1 MQTKA
6 NIQSIA
12 PYQAGVLKPGAIKLA
27 SNENPLGSSPK
38 ALAALKENLDKLH
51 LYPDGGCVRL
61 KDALAAHYGLT
72 PEYFLPGNGSDE
84 IFHFITGAFVSPG
97 DQVLTADVTFSEYTF
112 AAKLFAGTV
121 NYAPVADG
129 KFQLDALLQKIT
141 PQTKIIF
148 LANPNNPTGTY
159 FTAAEFADFLQKV
172 PSEIMVVLDEAYAE
186 YAAAADYPNS
196 LSLLKTFP
204 NLLITRTFSK
214 IYGLA
219 GLRVG
224 YVIAAPETIA
234 YLNKTREPFNVNAL
248 AQTAAAAAL
257 TDKDFVQRSRENN
270 ETGKKYLYAELAKL
284 NLKYYPTEA
293 NFIFVYVG
301 QDCIAAFQKL
311 MDKGLTV
318 RPMRS
323 FGVNDAI
330 RVTIG
335 TPEQNQKFI
344 AALKEIL

>member
-12 PYQAGVLKPGAIKLA
+12 PYQPGVWKEGAVKLA
-27 SNENPLGSSPK
+27 SNENPLGSAPQ
-38 ALAALKENLDKLH
+38 ALAAVQAKLSALN
-51 LYPDGGCVRL
+51 LYPDGGCARL
-61 KDALAAHYGLT
+61 RAALAEHYGKT

-84 IFHFITGAFVSPG
+84 IFHFITAAFVRPG
-97 DQVLTADVTFSEYTF
+97 EQVLTSTVTFSEYTF
-112 AAKLFAGTV
+112 AARLFAGTV
-121 NYAPVADG
+121 EYAPLADG
-129 KFQLDALLQKIT
+129 KFQLAEIAKRVT
-141 PQTKIIF
+141 PQTRVVF

-159 FTAAEFADFLQKV
+159 FTAAEFADFLRQIPEEV
-172 PSEIMVVLDEAYAE
+172 MVVSDEAYAE
-186 YAAAADYPNS
+186 YVTAADYPDS
-196 LSLLKTFP
+196 LGLLERHK

-224 YVIAAPETIA
+224 YVMANPEVIA

-257 TDKDFVQRSRENN
+257 GDQEFVQKSRVNN
-270 ETGKKYLYAELAKL
+270 EAGKKYLYAEFTRLG
-284 NLKYYPTEA
+284 LKYFPTEA
-293 NFIFVYVG
+293 NFIFVYIG
-301 QDCIAAFQKL
+301 QDCVAAFQKL
-311 MDKGLTV
+311 MDKGVTV
-318 RPMRS
+318 RPLKS
-323 FGVNDAI
+323 FGISDAL

-344 AALKEIL
+344 AALQEIL

>member
-27 SNENPLGSSPK
+27 SNENPLGPSPK
-38 ALAALKENLDKLH
+38 ALAVLKENLDKLH

-121 NYAPVADG
+121 DYAPVVDG
-129 KFQLDALLQKIT
+129 KFQLNALLQKIT
-141 PQTKIIF
+141 PRTKLIF

-159 FTAAEFADFLQKV
+159 FTATEFAGFLQKV

-186 YAAAADYPNS
+186 YAVAADYLDS
-196 LSLLKTFP
+196 LRLLKIFP
-204 NLLITRTFSK
+204 NLMITRTFSK

-224 YVIAAPETIA
+224 DVIAAPETIA

-284 NLKYYPTEA
+284 NLKYSPTEA
-293 NFIFVYVG
+293 NFVFVYIG

-323 FGVNDAI
+323 FGINDAI